1 MPFFTLEYTN
11 EKYVLGLKEE
21 NWFWFFDYFI
31 EHPTKINYPANGL
44 DILFT
49 IYLKED
55 ALSKEINELP
65 ELDYDI
71 LINNKPEA
79 GYIYFE
85 ESSNKFK
92 FKNEE
97 YERYAT
103 HKETLT
109 YSDIITSQNINLF
122 ELKLR
127 LLEHSQGL
135 IPSYQNKIEYT
146 YKHFFDNYIKQFD
159 EVFFKPKERKKVF
172 DELFNN
178 KILPFVNNF
187 GFTRHTKTSKRII
200 KNLSND
206 LNLVIYF
213 DYISFG
219 YGYYATNIVFY
230 ENKPDK
236 IQHDEYLV
244 SLKFNLP
251 YHSNTVINCQNKQ
264 LLEQSIDYWIR
275 IADLYLFQ
283 FIQKIITVES
293 IKDIIKKHNLINSK
307 REALGIEKMMQ
318 KPFYNFTFPNTSK
331 KLQFIATLD
340 SNKKKL

>member
-31 EHPTKINYPANGL
+31 EHPTKINYPVNGL

-55 ALSKEINELP
+55 ALSREINELP
-65 ELDYDI
+65 ELEYDT

-79 GYIYFE
+79 GFIYFE
-85 ESSNKFK
+85 ELSNKFK

-135 IPSYQNKIEYT
+135 IPSFQYNIEYT
-146 YKHFFDNYIKQFD
+146 YKQFFERFLSQSKNT
-159 EVFFKPKERKKVF
+159 FFKPNEMKKVF
-172 DELFNN
+172 NELF
-178 KILPFVNNF
+178 KQSIIPFIEKY
-187 GFTRHTKTSKRII
+187 GFERHTKASKRVL
-200 KNLSND
+200 KKLSNE
-206 LNLVIYF
+206 LTVVIYF
-213 DYISFG
+213 DHKNFG
-219 YGYYATNIVFY
+219 YGSYSTNIVYY
-230 ENKPDK
+230 ENIPRSIEQD
-236 IQHDEYLV
+236 DYLATLNFRFPY
-244 SLKFNLP
+244 SSNLM
-251 YHSNTVINCQNKQ
+251 IDCQNEAF
-264 LLEQSIDYWIR
+264 LSYSIQYWIR
-275 IADLYLFQ
+275 VMELYVLP
-283 FIQKIITVES
+283 FINKNKTITS
-293 IKDIIKKHNLINSK
+293 IKQNIEKHISIDKKRLELGIKPLMRKPAYNFYIPNSK
-307 REALGIEKMMQ
+307 KEK
-318 KPFYNFTFPNTSK
+318 
-331 KLQFIATLD
+331 FIY
-340 SNKKKL
+340 